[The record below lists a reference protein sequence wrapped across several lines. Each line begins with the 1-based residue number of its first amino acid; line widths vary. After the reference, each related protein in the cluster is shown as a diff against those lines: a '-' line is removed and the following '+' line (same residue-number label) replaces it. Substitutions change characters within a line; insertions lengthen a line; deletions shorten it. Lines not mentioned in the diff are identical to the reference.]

1 MNRKLLNG
9 LLVASLA
16 IGSAMSVTSCKDTDE
31 DLYAQLRD
39 ENATLDQRVKA
50 DIEAL
55 KTAQKALEDAQ
66 KKCQQDCDA
75 KWKECLLKKRLRKD
89 AERLC

>member
-75 KWKECLLKKRLRKD
+75 KWKECLLKKRLRH
-89 AERLC
+89 RVY

>member
-55 KTAQKALEDAQ
+55 KTAQKTLEDAQ
-66 KKCQQDCDA
+66 KKMPAGLRC
-75 KWKECLLKKRLRKD
+75 KMERMSFEKRLRKD